1 MKNILHL
8 LPVLMLALSAC
19 ANRPTYAETLQ
30 PWIGQSEER
39 LQQAWGYPANVF
51 YVTPDEKVVTYIK
64 FGSRAFN
71 GETRPYNSEV
81 SYSAIETPDFG
92 MPNTPRY
99 SNYYCKTSFTIR
111 NGTVVNYG
119 FNGDDCV
126 VVD

>member
-81 SYSAIETPDFG
+81 AYSAIETPDFG
-92 MPNTPRY
+92 MPQHTALFKLLLQDVVYHPQ
-99 SNYYCKTSFTIR
+99 R
-111 NGTVVNYG
+111 NGG
-119 FNGDDCV
+119 QLRF
-126 VVD
+126 

>member
-19 ANRPTYAETLQ
+19 ANRPTYAET
-30 PWIGQSEER
+30 

-81 SYSAIETPDFG
+81 AYSAIETPDFG